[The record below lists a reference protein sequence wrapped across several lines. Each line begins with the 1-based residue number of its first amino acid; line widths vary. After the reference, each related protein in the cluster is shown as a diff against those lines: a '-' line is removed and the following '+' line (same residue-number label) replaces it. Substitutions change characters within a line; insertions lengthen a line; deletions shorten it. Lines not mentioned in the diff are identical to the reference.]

1 MSLKTKL
8 EQNYQKLKKD
18 IITLTTRC
26 DSLGADRELFN
37 QERLEKAVKRQI
49 DSRLQPIVESV
60 DEHRRFF
67 SCYQ

>member
-18 IITLTTRC
+18 LITLTTRC
-26 DSLGADRELFN
+26 DSLAVDRELFN
-37 QERLEKAVKRQI
+37 HERLEKAVKRHV
-49 DSRLQPIVESV
+49 DSRLQPLSESV
-60 DEHRRFF
+60 EEHKRFF